1 MAWVKF
7 YVTSSTFHYLRE
19 TLLEKKN
26 FSRLFPSASD
36 CGHVDRCWYHVRE
49 WLCIIFI
56 RDDPLVWACR
66 PQVKL
71 QNNNKL
77 SFNFTFL
84 GQVIF
89 LCLMDNFELSPR
101 RQVKPTS
108 SSSTPFFSSSPHYQH
123 PQFYRPTN
131 LKVSELLG
139 CEPVGRA
146 GGTWRAAGNQDI
158 RRRATCLWRR
168 RSKSSNHD
176 NQNWNWR
183 CRMT

>member
-1 MAWVKF
+1 MLVHNRWPEWNFTWLHLLSITWEKHF
-7 YVTSSTFHYLRE
+7 WKRRTSFD
-19 TLLEKKN
+19 
-26 FSRLFPSASD
+26 FFPSSSD

-89 LCLMDNFELSPR
+89 LCLMDNFKLSPR

-139 CEPVGRA
+139 CEP
-146 GGTWRAAGNQDI
+146 I
-158 RRRATCLWRR
+158 LHISKTCPIQNKKLVQ
-168 RSKSSNHD
+168 KAKPISS
-176 NQNWNWR
+176 
-183 CRMT
+183 

>member
-1 MAWVKF
+1 MLVHNRWPEWNFTWLHLLSITWEKHF
-7 YVTSSTFHYLRE
+7 WKRRTSFD
-19 TLLEKKN
+19 
-26 FSRLFPSASD
+26 FFPSSSD

-123 PQFYRPTN
+123 PQFHRPTN
-131 LKVSELLG
+131 LKVSEPIL
-139 CEPVGRA
+139 R
-146 GGTWRAAGNQDI
+146 I
-158 RRRATCLWRR
+158 SKTCPIQKFQLVP
-168 RSKSSNHD
+168 KVKLISS
-176 NQNWNWR
+176 
-183 CRMT
+183 